1 MRIGAHVSSA
11 GGLDKAIDRAVEL
24 EVECLQLFASPPQG
38 WAMKPPAPEVVA
50 AFREKAAAAGLQDHA
65 FFHGVYL
72 VNLATENPENLHKG
86 VASLSF
92 YLDRCHE
99 TGVKG
104 VIFHVG
110 SHKGAGFDAVLP
122 QIAGAMKE
130 VLARS
135 EGDSWLIIENNAGQG
150 AQIAGNFTEIGRI
163 MDAVGSPRVKVCLDT
178 CHSLSSGYDLRNE
191 AGVAAAMDEFQR
203 EVGFEHLVAVHAND
217 SKTPLGSGVDRHENI
232 GEGHLGLEGFLAIMK
247 HPAFR
252 DVPFMLEVP
261 GMEGKG
267 PDAENM
273 RRLRE
278 LRTAAL
284 G

>member
-50 AFREKAAAAGLQDHA
+50 AFREKAAAAGLQDQS

-135 EGDSWLIIENNAGQG
+135 DGDSWLIIENNAGQG

-178 CHSLSSGYDLRNE
+178 CHSLSAGYDLRNE
-191 AGVAAAMDEFQR
+191 AGVAAAMDEFRR
-203 EVGFEHLVAVHAND
+203 EVGWQHLVAVHAND

-232 GEGHLGLEGFLAIMK
+232 GEGHLGLAGFLAIMK
-247 HPAFR
+247 HPAFQA
-252 DVPFMLEVP
+252 VPFMLEVP